1 MHKTKRIAFGV
12 FSATLT
18 LVLLLHIG
26 CKKENFIIDF
36 DTPYVWVVGDNTL
49 MCSKD
54 AGLTWKNIFEEEYG
68 IDLWADPEPKFR
80 TVYFYNTTFGYITG
94 KNVVTFYF
102 NTENGLEW
110 EGRAVNNQAGSLIKV
125 NVNGF
130 SCPENKVKF
139 YITDTDFYKDCYNGK
154 IKRFWRTKLKSMI
167 FPNEAQGWILGDSTP
182 AYTNTKIPVILTT
195 LDSAKT
201 WTKTTFNSP
210 SIITMAT
217 SALPNGFNKW
227 AIGANGLILKSPNLS
242 SVWSQLSSGVTD
254 SLYSIYFQSPD
265 NGYVTG
271 CNGLILRTKNQ
282 GLTWEKLVTNTN
294 ETITSISFMNDK
306 AGIAV
311 GKNGTVLK
319 TADSGDSWE
328 AFSLGITNN
337 LYGVTFC
344 KRKVFNPEN

>member
-1 MHKTKRIAFGV
+1 
-12 FSATLT
+12 
-18 LVLLLHIG
+18 LHIG

-36 DTPYVWVVGDNTL
+36 DTPYVWVVGDSTI

-54 AGLTWKNIFEEEYG
+54 AGLTWKNIIEEEYG
-68 IDLWADPEPKFR
+68 IDLWADPDAKFR
-80 TVYFYNTTFGYITG
+80 SVYFFNTTFGYITG
-94 KNVVTFYF
+94 KRVVTFYYDTV
-102 NTENGLEW
+102 NAYEW
-110 EGRAVNNQAGSLIKV
+110 DEGPQNNHSGSLIKV

-130 SCPENKVKF
+130 ACPENKVKF
-139 YITDTDFYKDCYNGK
+139 YITDTDFYKFFSNKK
-154 IKRFWRTKLKSMI
+154 IKRFWQTKLKSMI
-167 FPNEAQGWILGDSTP
+167 FPNEAQGWILGDSIP
-182 AYTNTKIPVILTT
+182 YNTNTVIPVILTT

-210 SIITMAT
+210 SIITLAT

-227 AIGANGLILKSPNLS
+227 AIGANGIILKSPYLS

-254 SLYSIYFQSPD
+254 SLYSIHFQSVD
-265 NGYVTG
+265 TGFVTG

-282 GLTWEKLVTNTN
+282 GSTWEKLTTNTS
-294 ETITSISFMNDK
+294 ETITSISFMNNK
-306 AGIAV
+306 VGIAV

-319 TADSGDSWE
+319 TADGGDSWE
-328 AFSLGITNN
+328 SISFDITND